1 MNYQT
6 ITVENMDGTTTDHII
21 IDHGNDQYTSF
32 PAVEGNPAYEA
43 FLKAQHGE
51 ADQTGQ

>member
-1 MNYQT
+1 MEYK
-6 ITVENMDGTTTDHII
+6 TVTVTNTDGTTTDHII

-43 FLKAQHGE
+43 WLESQRGE
-51 ADQTGQ
+51 TDQTGQ